1 MKKEVYLKV
10 ILILSLI
17 GIATSF
23 YLLYEHYATGSSV
36 CDVNATVSCSLVNS
50 SVFSELVGVPVAL
63 LGIFWF
69 LAVIW
74 IAQKAKKDKQTLNI
88 LFWWHLL
95 GLLSVIY
102 LVTAE
107 FILQAICPFC
117 TVVHIIIIA
126 GLIISFFLQRDV
138 KINKKKITKIL
149 KPFVVVFVIINL
161 LPLIFF
167 NLPSNEEDHS
177 KLALCLTE
185 KGVNMYGSFK
195 CGVCAKTRAMFGKSF
210 DYLTEIECH
219 PQGENAQTDLCLS
232 KNIKGTPTWIIEPN
246 GEEVKRQ
253 EGFMSTEELAE
264 WAGCTNL
271 GGEK

>member
-1 MKKEVYLKV
+1 MKKEVYLKA

-17 GIATSF
+17 GLATSF
-23 YLLYEHYATGSSV
+23 YLLYEHYAAGSSV

-50 SVFSELVGVPVAL
+50 SVFSELLGVPVAL
-63 LGIFWF
+63 LGIIWF

-74 IAQKAKKDKQTLNI
+74 LTTRKDKQYLNI

-117 TVVHIIIIA
+117 TVVHAIIII
-126 GLIISFFLQRDV
+126 GLVISFFLQRDV
-138 KINKKKITKIL
+138 KIKNKQIKKIL
-149 KPFVVVFVIINL
+149 KPFLIVIIILNII
-161 LPLIFF
+161 PLILF
-167 NLPSNEEDHS
+167 NLPTNEEDHS

-195 CGVCAKTRAMFGKSF
+195 CGVCAKTRAMFGDAF
-210 DYLTEIECH
+210 EYMTEIECH
-219 PQGENAQTDLCLS
+219 PQGENAQTEFCLE
-232 KNIKGTPTWIIEPN
+232 KGIEGTPTWILEPN
-246 GEEVKRQ
+246 GEEIKR
-253 EGFMSTEELAE
+253 EVGFMSIEELAT
-264 WAGCTNL
+264 WAGC
-271 GGEK
+271 EE